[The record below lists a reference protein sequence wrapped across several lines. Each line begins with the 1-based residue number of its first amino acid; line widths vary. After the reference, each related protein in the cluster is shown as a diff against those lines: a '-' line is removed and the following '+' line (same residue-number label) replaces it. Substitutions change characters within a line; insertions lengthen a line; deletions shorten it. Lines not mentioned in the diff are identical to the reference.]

1 MSKLR
6 QIFANKDLKKR
17 IIYTIIILVIFRFL
31 AHIPAPGVSVDEL
44 RKLFNQNQLFGMLN
58 LFTGGA
64 MRNFSI
70 IMMGVGPYI
79 TASIIFQLLQVIIP
93 SFEQLSHEGEYGK
106 QKINHYTRIATVP
119 LGLLQSYAMIVLLRN
134 QGVIID
140 LNTLQIITTII
151 AMTAGTVLVMWLG
164 ELISENGIG
173 NGMSLIIALGIIANV
188 PLSIVQTAA
197 TGDTTQIIT
206 IIGIVVAAILVIA
219 AIIYITEGERRIPV
233 TYARRIR
240 GNKTY
245 GGVDTHL
252 PIKVN
257 IGGVVPIIFAL
268 SIMIVPSMIAK
279 FFANA
284 KSESIAAAAKYI
296 ETLFQNNLFYGICYF
311 ILVVL
316 FSYFYASIVFQ
327 PKQVAE
333 NLQKQGGFIPGLR
346 PGTETA
352 TFLHQ
357 TVNKLVLIGGLF
369 LGLIAVLPYIA
380 QAITGISTI
389 VLGGT
394 GILIIVSVIIDT
406 MRQIKSHLVMHSYD
420 NY

>member
-1 MSKLR
+1 
-6 QIFANKDLKKR
+6 
-17 IIYTIIILVIFRFL
+17 
-31 AHIPAPGVSVDEL
+31 
-44 RKLFNQNQLFGMLN
+44 
-58 LFTGGA
+58 
-64 MRNFSI
+64 
-70 IMMGVGPYI
+70 
-79 TASIIFQLLQVIIP
+79 
-93 SFEQLSHEGEYGK
+93 
-106 QKINHYTRIATVP
+106 
-119 LGLLQSYAMIVLLRN
+119 
-134 QGVIID
+134 
-140 LNTLQIITTII
+140 
-151 AMTAGTVLVMWLG
+151 
-164 ELISENGIG
+164 
-173 NGMSLIIALGIIANV
+173 
-188 PLSIVQTAA
+188 
-197 TGDTTQIIT
+197 
-206 IIGIVVAAILVIA
+206 
-219 AIIYITEGERRIPV
+219 
-233 TYARRIR
+233 
-240 GNKTY
+240 
-245 GGVDTHL
+245 
-252 PIKVN
+252 
-257 IGGVVPIIFAL
+257 
-268 SIMIVPSMIAK
+268 MIVPSMIAK